1 MQASLTGA
9 VLAGG
14 PGSRLG
20 GNKPRREL
28 AGHRLIDLALARARE
43 ACPQVVVVA
52 ADAADFAELDC
63 TVIADRWPGQGPLA
77 ALATLFLDTPAT
89 SALMLPV
96 DAPLVRPALLERVLE
111 LSPGQMAVAPQGPGG
126 VEALMSWYS
135 RDCLDPALEMLQ
147 GGERRLRLLLGKVG
161 ARIMTRQEV
170 AEVDPEDLSFIN
182 VNFPEDLERA
192 QREALKR
199 GLFDTP

>member
-1 MQASLTGA
+1 MQALLTGA

-20 GNKPRREL
+20 GNKPTREL
-28 AGHRLIDLALARARE
+28 AGRRLIDIALQRARE
-43 ACPQVVVVA
+43 VCPQVVVVT

-63 TVIADRWPGQGPLA
+63 PVIADRWPGQGPLA

-96 DAPLVRPALLERVLE
+96 DAPLVRPALLRRVLE
-111 LSPGQMAVAPQGPGG
+111 LSPGQSAVAPQGPGG

-135 RDCLDPALEMLQ
+135 RDCLEPALAMLKE
-147 GGERRLRLLLGKVG
+147 GERRLRLLLGRVEG
-161 ARIMTRQEV
+161 RVMTRTEV
-170 AEVDPEDLSFIN
+170 AEVDPDDLSFIN

-192 QREALKR
+192 RRVAARR